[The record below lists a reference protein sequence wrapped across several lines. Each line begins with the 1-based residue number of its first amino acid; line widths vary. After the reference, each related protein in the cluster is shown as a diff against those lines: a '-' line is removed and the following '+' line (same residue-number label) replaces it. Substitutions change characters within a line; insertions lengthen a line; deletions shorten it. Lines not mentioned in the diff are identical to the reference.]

1 MAALIAYYMAARIQG
16 DCYNFERMK
25 INIDIAIREQFA
37 RQTMKEMPRQAKS
50 FIWKIETFSHFIY
63 WGTHFMLASFGR
75 LNI

>member
-1 MAALIAYYMAARIQG
+1 MLWILYNVDVNSKMAALIAYYMAARIQG

-50 FIWKIETFSHFIY
+50 FI
-63 WGTHFMLASFGR
+63 
-75 LNI
+75 